1 MPYGANGAGYHVLVA
16 CDRVR
21 AAVDAG
27 DVDALRE
34 VLQADPALT
43 TRLVAAPGIEPTSP
57 LTYVEEGPR
66 VSTAAELFQ
75 VTIRGVGRG
84 VAATADE
91 LQWLLERVKASP
103 FRRELGVLVAEA
115 ERALSDSSPV
125 DQLLVGPIEIV
136 GEEEAS
142 MLGRVLFRARNEG
155 LALTPTMDELK
166 HLLDDVAID
175 EFA

>member
-1 MPYGANGAGYHVLVA
+1 MIL
-16 CDRVR
+16 
-21 AAVDAG
+21 
-27 DVDALRE
+27 
-34 VLQADPALT
+34 
-43 TRLVAAPGIEPTSP
+43 LVAALLGADKLQISFATGHGGKSSSP
-57 LTYVEEGPR
+57 SSQLSTEGPR